1 MVSDS
6 EDDGE
11 KSDIFPMLN
20 VKKISFQGT
29 EKNENGNIK
38 NKLHACL
45 YCDKLLAN
53 IARHLEL
60 VHSKEHA
67 VCKILML
74 PKKKKSKGRR
84 RMWEEQVNKGDFSH
98 NISVFERGNGMIIP
112 KKRSENCTV
121 SDLVPCN
128 KCKALYK
135 KRDISK
141 HSKYCVALD
150 LNEKLDNP
158 VKNGRLLLP
167 VPNCQ
172 EGLVRKVLN
181 IMRDDDITL
190 TVKSDLR
197 ILDLGKRLYEKHGHE
212 NHKIQ
217 YISQKLRKLARLL
230 LACKSL
236 TKDIKSIDDVIKSS
250 D

>member
-1 MVSDS
+1 MCFILAENQHHTKTGSKKNMVSDS

-74 PKKKKSKGRR
+74 PKKKARREEECGR
-84 RMWEEQVNKGDFSH
+84 S
-98 NISVFERGNGMIIP
+98 
-112 KKRSENCTV
+112 
-121 SDLVPCN
+121 
-128 KCKALYK
+128 
-135 KRDISK
+135 
-141 HSKYCVALD
+141 
-150 LNEKLDNP
+150 
-158 VKNGRLLLP
+158 
-167 VPNCQ
+167 
-172 EGLVRKVLN
+172 
-181 IMRDDDITL
+181 
-190 TVKSDLR
+190 
-197 ILDLGKRLYEKHGHE
+197 
-212 NHKIQ
+212 
-217 YISQKLRKLARLL
+217 
-230 LACKSL
+230 
-236 TKDIKSIDDVIKSS
+236 
-250 D
+250 